1 VSLLGSTTVQAGT
14 AATAGAPS
22 TVVFN
27 GLAARLDGSS
37 HYPGWRLGRRGH
49 DAQCP
54 RRRVPYLTGI
64 KVLVRR
70 DTAIL

>member
-1 VSLLGSTTVQAGT
+1 
-14 AATAGAPS
+14 
-22 TVVFN
+22 VVFN